1 MERSRLLKAVF
12 FFAILVADFAIYVF
26 VVPVVDRLVKTQYG
40 SPGFVIM
47 FFMAL
52 LTLISLVIFIGTNP
66 KDSHSYPSD
75 KWK

>member
-1 MERSRLLKAVF
+1 MERSRLNKAVF
-12 FFAILVADFAIYVF
+12 FLAVLAADFAVYVF
-26 VVPVVDRLVKTQYG
+26 VVPVVDRLVTTQYG

-52 LTLISLVIFIGTNP
+52 LTVVALVIFIATNS
-66 KDSHSYPSD
+66 KDSPSYPSD